1 MSRCQLQLSQ
11 LQLSRL
17 QSSQRS
23 RRLRQSLTQRCLGRS
38 RRRTTVSDRT
48 VLIRPVISE
57 KSYGLMDQGAY
68 VFVVDPRASKVEIR
82 LAVEEAFDV
91 RVESVNT
98 LNRKGKRK
106 RNRRASTFGKR

>member
-1 MSRCQLQLSQ
+1 MA
-11 LQLSRL
+11 
-17 QSSQRS
+17 
-23 RRLRQSLTQRCLGRS
+23 
-38 RRRTTVSDRT
+38 SDKA

-82 LAVEEAFDV
+82 EAVESSFGVHVA
-91 RVESVNT
+91 SVNT

-106 RNRRASTFGKR
+106 RNRRQATFGKRSDTKRAIVRLVGDDRIELFES

>member
-1 MSRCQLQLSQ
+1 MNQ
-11 LQLSRL
+11 
-17 QSSQRS
+17 
-23 RRLRQSLTQRCLGRS
+23 
-38 RRRTTVSDRT
+38 DRT
-48 VLIRPVISE
+48 VLIKPVISE

-82 LAVEEAFDV
+82 QAVEESFAV

-106 RNRRASTFGKR
+106 RNRRQATFGHRSDTKRAIVRLKGDDRIELFES

>member
-1 MSRCQLQLSQ
+1 MP
-11 LQLSRL
+11 
-17 QSSQRS
+17 
-23 RRLRQSLTQRCLGRS
+23 
-38 RRRTTVSDRT
+38 SDRT

-82 LAVEEAFDV
+82 EAVEDSFRV
-91 RVESVNT
+91 RVASVNT

-106 RNRRASTFGKR
+106 RNRRQSTFGRRSDSKRAIVRLVGDDRIELFES